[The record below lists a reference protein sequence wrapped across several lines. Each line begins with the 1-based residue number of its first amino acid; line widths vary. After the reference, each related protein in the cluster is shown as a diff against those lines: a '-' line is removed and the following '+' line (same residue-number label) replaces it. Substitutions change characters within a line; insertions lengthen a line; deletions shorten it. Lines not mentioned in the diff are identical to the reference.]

1 MMNARK
7 NSDSYD
13 PNSKLLAQAS
23 NAKKKAYLVGFLC
36 QLSTL
41 SHSAPSHLSVDPLVL
56 GSAGV
61 AGAESRAIGISLCP
75 TAIISFALTTHLLF
89 TFTPEME
96 EGEGEGAFTEAVARA
111 GDDGHENELLF
122 SPFTE
127 WMEENVV
134 SYLVRAWLLAKTD
147 IHAKVGPVTFLFLIS
162 LLGKCCLLHR
172 TP

>member
-1 MMNARK
+1 MMNARQ
-7 NSDSYD
+7 NADSND
-13 PNSKLLAQAS
+13 PNSKLFLQAY

-36 QLSTL
+36 QLSAL
-41 SHSAPSHLSVDPLVL
+41 SHSAPSHLSVDPLVS
-56 GSAGV
+56 GSTGV

-89 TFTPEME
+89 TFTPEMRE
-96 EGEGEGAFTEAVARA
+96 AEGEGPLQEVVARA

-134 SYLVRAWLLAKTD
+134 SYLVRAWLVAKRRLML
-147 IHAKVGPVTFLFLIS
+147 K
-162 LLGKCCLLHR
+162 
-172 TP
+172 